1 MPRVVTF
8 LVWFALS
15 MLAPSAATAQLGGSG
30 SIQGTVLDTSNAAV
44 PGATVTATNV
54 ATGIATVRQTTTAGV
69 YALTPLPPGEYRV
82 TVTLDGFQ
90 TFVREGVVVD
100 ALSVIGLNAT
110 LQVGPIT
117 QEVLVTATAPLLA
130 TADARLG
137 QTIRN
142 EVYTALP
149 LVLNTGGPRD
159 PTAFM
164 FLMPGVQS
172 IGRWGNV
179 MGGQDFT
186 TDMYVEGIPITN
198 AVVQGEGRNLSFGV
212 SVDAVD
218 QFQVETSGT
227 AVMFNGQGASNYVV
241 KSGTNIFH
249 GAGFEYFRNKALDA
263 KAFFATTKPDD
274 NQHEYGGTLGGP
286 IRRNQTFFFVA
297 YDGYRDRRQTPSA
310 LVSIPT
316 LAQRNGDFSALPVV
330 IYDPRTTRPN
340 PAGTGFVRDP
350 FPGNI
355 IPADRISPI
364 SKSFQSFLPDP
375 TNAGL
380 QNNYLGGSL
389 PIGFNNESVTG
400 KVDVKLSPRQQ
411 TSFLFSR
418 GKRSQ
423 ATPYRGG
430 NLATNPQTA
439 LPLPYSE
446 TRLVEEIPTSAQLKH
461 TFVLGPRW
469 VNQASVG
476 FSRLSVPI
484 FNATIDGQYPTKAG
498 LRGLPRG
505 EADSSFP
512 EISFLG
518 PNAITQWRGTD
529 ARAFTEYLNNYTL
542 QDNLNWS
549 RGRHTMTFGFQ
560 AQRMDADERERTYGS
575 LATFGFSNVQT
586 AGFNAAGTLQT
597 TTGNAYASFLLG
609 ELNATTVVQDSQV
622 ATSGRFYTYAWW
634 AQDDFKLRPNLT
646 LNLGLRYDIMK
657 PYTEVY
663 DRWSFMDPTLPNPA
677 VGGYPGALVFAGD
690 GPNSCHCRTPIN
702 TYYGAIGPRLGLAY
716 GLNERTVVR
725 AAYGINYSRRGAVG
739 GRAGARNGTGTL
751 GLSANA
757 SFPSANGFDPS
768 YNWNNGVPAYPQP
781 PFFDPTLNTGF
792 VTGRGTGG
800 GVTYGDPEIGG
811 RPPRYQNWN
820 AGVQRTLWRTVTL
833 GATYAGS
840 RGDFLGS
847 SGRGVYQNQ
856 LDPRFLVLGNLLTQQ
871 ASAASIA
878 AAQAIVPGVAL
889 PYAGFSGTIGQ
900 MLRPFP
906 QYSGVTDVYGDVARS
921 TYHSLQLTLE
931 KRRSDDGLI
940 VNFNYT
946 YSRTEDNLTA
956 RTGYNFDQDWAVGVN
971 DQPHVWNAM
980 VVYNVPFGAEGKPGS
995 SNPVLR
1001 AIVKDWQVS
1010 GITQFRSGRPL
1021 GAILAACNLPN
1032 AGTCYAD
1039 FAPGFTGDVRI
1050 NGDYGDGDVLG
1061 ATPPTYI
1068 DRAAFQ
1074 SPAAFAFGNTPRTL
1088 AFDLRNPSSFNQDLS
1103 VRRDFRVSKLKLG
1116 LGVDV
1121 FNLFNNV
1128 VFGGI
1133 QANITNANFGRVSS
1147 QTNTPRVGQIKVR
1160 VEF

>member
-8 LVWFALS
+8 LVWSALS

-54 ATGIATVRQTTTAGV
+54 ATGIATVRQTTSAGV

-82 TVTLDGFQ
+82 TVSLDGFR
-90 TFVREGVVVD
+90 TFVREGLVVD
-100 ALSVIGLNAT
+100 ALSVIGLNVI
-110 LQVGPIT
+110 LQVGGIT
-117 QEVLVTATAPLLA
+117 QEVVVTAASPLLA

-172 IGRWGNV
+172 VGRWGNV

-227 AVMFNGQGASNYVV
+227 AVMFNGQGASNYVI
-241 KSGTNIFH
+241 KSGTNIFR

-274 NQHEYGGTLGGP
+274 NQHEYGATLGGP
-286 IRRNQTFFFVA
+286 IRRNQMFFFVA

-355 IPADRISPI
+355 IPQNRISAI

-400 KVDVKLSPRQQ
+400 KVDVKLTGRQQ
-411 TSFLFSR
+411 VSFLFSH

-423 ATPYRGG
+423 STPYRGG
-430 NLATNPQTA
+430 NLVTNPQTA

-446 TRLVEEIPTSAQLKH
+446 TRLVEEIPTSAQVKH

-484 FNATIDGQYPTKAG
+484 FNATIDGQYPIKAG

-512 EISFLG
+512 EIAFLG

-529 ARAFTEYLNNYTL
+529 SRAFTEYLNNYTL

-549 RGRHTMTFGFQ
+549 RGKHAMTFGFQ
-560 AQRMDADERERTYGS
+560 TQRMDADERERTYGS

-609 ELNATTVVQDSQV
+609 ELNATTVVEDSQV
-622 ATSGRFYTYAWW
+622 ATSGRFYTYAFW

-677 VGGYPGALVFAGD
+677 VGGYRGALVFAGD
-690 GPNSCHCRTPIN
+690 GVNSCHCRTPIN
-702 TYYGAIGPRLGLAY
+702 TYYGAVGPRLGLAY
-716 GLNERTVVR
+716 GLSERTVVR

-768 YNWNNGVPAYPQP
+768 YNWNNGVPAYPAP

-800 GVTYGDPEIGG
+800 TVTYGDPEIGG

-820 AGVQRTLWRTVTL
+820 AGFQRTIFNTISV

-840 RGDFLGS
+840 RGDFLGGA
-847 SGRGVYQNQ
+847 GRGFYSNQ

-871 ASAASIA
+871 ATAANIT
-878 AAQAIVPGVAL
+878 AAQAIVPGISL
-889 PYAGFSGTIGQ
+889 PYTGFSGTIAQ

-946 YSRTEDNLTA
+946 YSRTKDNLAA
-956 RTGYNFDQDWAVGVN
+956 RTGYNFDQEWAVGVN

-995 SNPVLR
+995 GNAVVR
-1001 AIVKDWQVS
+1001 AIVKDWQLS

-1061 ATPPTYI
+1061 ATPPAYI
-1068 DRAAFQ
+1068 DRTAFQ
-1074 SPAAFAFGNTPRTL
+1074 SPAAFTYGNTPRTL
-1088 AFDLRNPSSFNQDLS
+1088 AFDLRNPSYFNQDLS
-1103 VRRDFRVSKLKLG
+1103 VRRDFHVSKLKLG
-1116 LGVDV
+1116 FGLDV

-1133 QANITNANFGRVSS
+1133 QSNITNANFGRVSS
-1147 QTNTPRVGQIKVR
+1147 QTNTPRVGQVKVR

>member
-8 LVWFALS
+8 LVCFALS
-15 MLAPSAATAQLGGSG
+15 ILAPSAATAQLGGSG

-90 TFVREGVVVD
+90 TFVREHVVVD
-100 ALSVIGLNAT
+100 ALSVIGLNVS

-117 QEVLVTATAPLLA
+117 QEVLVTATSPLLA

-172 IGRWGNV
+172 VGRWGNV

-198 AVVQGEGRNLSFGV
+198 AVVQGEGRNLSFGI

-227 AVMFNGQGASNYVV
+227 AVTFNGQGASNYVI
-241 KSGTNIFH
+241 KSGTNTFR

-274 NQHEYGGTLGGP
+274 NQHEYGATLGGP
-286 IRRNQTFFFVA
+286 IRRNQMFFFAA
-297 YDGYRDRRQTPSA
+297 YDGYRDRRQTASA

-355 IPADRISPI
+355 IPQDRISPI
-364 SKSFQSFLPDP
+364 SKNFQSFLPDP

-380 QNNYLGGSL
+380 QNNYLGGGL
-389 PIGFNNESVTG
+389 PIGFNNENVTG
-400 KVDVKLSPRQQ
+400 KVDVKLNPRQQ
-411 TSFLFSR
+411 VSVLFSH
-418 GKRSQ
+418 GKRGQ

-430 NLATNPQTA
+430 TNPQTN
-439 LPLPYSE
+439 LPLPYAE
-446 TRLVEEIPTSAQLKH
+446 TRLVEEIPTSAQVKH
-461 TFVLGPRW
+461 TVVLGPRW
-469 VNQASVG
+469 VNQASIG

-484 FNATIDGQYPTKAG
+484 FNATIDGQYPIKAG
-498 LRGLPRG
+498 LRGLPAG

-512 EISFLG
+512 EISFAG

-529 ARAFTEYLNNYTL
+529 ARAFTEYLNNYTV

-622 ATSGRFYTYAWW
+622 ATSGRFYTYAGW

-663 DRWSFMDPTLPNPA
+663 DRWSFMDPNLPNPA
-677 VGGYPGALVFAGD
+677 VGGYRGALVFAGD
-690 GPNSCHCRTPIN
+690 GANSCHCRTPIN

-716 GLNERTVVR
+716 ALNEQTVVR

-800 GVTYGDPEIGG
+800 GVTYGDPDIGG

-820 AGVQRTLWRTVTL
+820 AGFQRTIFKTLTL

-847 SGRGVYQNQ
+847 STGRGFFANQ
-856 LDPRFLVLGNLLTQQ
+856 MDPRFLVLGNLLTQQ
-871 ASAASIA
+871 ATAANIV
-878 AAQAIVPGVAL
+878 AAQAIVPGVSL

-921 TYHSLQLTLE
+921 TYHSLQFTLE

-946 YSRTEDNLTA
+946 YSRTKDNLTT

-980 VVYNVPFGAEGKPGS
+980 VVYNVPFGAEGKPGG
-995 SNPVLR
+995 SNPVVR
-1001 AIVKDWQVS
+1001 AIVKDWQIS

-1021 GAILAACNLPN
+1021 GSILAACNLPN

-1050 NGDYGDGDVLG
+1050 NGDFGDGDVLG
-1061 ATPPTYI
+1061 AAPPTYI

-1103 VRRDFRVSKLKLG
+1103 VRRDFRVSRLKLG
-1116 LGVDV
+1116 FGVDV

-1147 QTNTPRVGQIKVR
+1147 QSNTPRVGQIKVR